1 MACTYRRIFMKLLV
15 KIKACTTVVTLV
27 AACGLSTSAQ
37 EKTFNKDGN
46 ILISDQFNNRVI
58 EVDPNTHEV
67 IWQFGDGSSVAVP
80 DSVAGGNDHQHM
92 RPLTRIDRTS
102 APALSEHTRPNTF
115 LYHPR
120 IFVTPYAHH

>member
-1 MACTYRRIFMKLLV
+1 MTCTYRRIFMKLLV

-37 EKTFNKDGN
+37 EKTFNKHGN

-67 IWQFGDGSSVAVP
+67 ICQFGDGSILPGPHSLLSANKPTRFFPPPLIPVP
-80 DSVAGGNDHQHM
+80 CPPTMTQ
-92 RPLTRIDRTS
+92 PT
-102 APALSEHTRPNTF
+102 
-115 LYHPR
+115 
-120 IFVTPYAHH
+120 TP